1 MILKQS
7 FFSRFQIE
15 VHLKNESW
23 QYTAFSQ
30 IHKTRSRE
38 IIYIAPYFEYEKI
51 SYEFMESIFI
61 FFRTKNIVY
70 VPCKI
75 LIWPLSKLNFRRFF
89 LFIVDTKNRSKSGRG
104 SLLTLQLWLSLKL
117 DSRWW
122 KYLIFSRTLKA

>member
-15 VHLKNESW
+15 VYLKSGSW
-23 QYTAFSQ
+23 QYTSFSQ

-38 IIYIAPYFEYEKI
+38 IIYIALYFEYEKF
-51 SYEFMESIFI
+51 SYEFMENIFI

-75 LIWPLSKLNFRRFF
+75 
-89 LFIVDTKNRSKSGRG
+89 FI
-104 SLLTLQLWLSLKL
+104 
-117 DSRWW
+117 
-122 KYLIFSRTLKA
+122 